1 MRLMEDGKGMG
12 EEKVDGRIGLEQKKG
27 KEEDRR
33 TEGKGEEEIRSE
45 EKSIV

>member
-1 MRLMEDGKGMG
+1 MG
-12 EEKVDGRIGLEQKKG
+12 RELKRG